1 MKTNRTIIFVFCLAL
16 LLLLTSA
23 CQPAQPQPTVPTD
36 AVPVPAALQPTA
48 TKAQPAATPPPTE
61 TPASTETP
69 APTEIPTLNPSARG
83 YVSMVYDSES
93 DKIILFGGCS
103 EPIEGNELTPNGET
117 WAYDVASNI
126 WTNMKP
132 ASGPPENMIVSICTG
147 NSLPKGGIDLVYD
160 IESDR
165 VIRFGGHWNT
175 NDTWAYDY
183 NTNTWTE
190 MADGPKYRMGY
201 RMAYDAE
208 SDRCILFGGL
218 YWPPGVF
225 NETYAYDFNSDTWTK
240 MEPSVSPKGRNFH
253 AMAYDPQADRVILFG
268 GGNWDYDMDD
278 TWAYD
283 YNTDTWEEINPSD
296 GTHPGIR
303 EGHAMVYNSAADQ
316 MLLYG
321 GMLLWGGDAGGSE
334 TWSFDTSTSTWTLLE
349 PDQTPGRRSLHAMA
363 YDALADRVILFGG
376 QSTELFDFTNQTWV
390 YDPKANTWTDVTRSP

>member
-1 MKTNRTIIFVFCLAL
+1 MQDNIIASLVVSLIL
-16 LLLLTSA
+16 ILVISSA
-23 CQPAQPQPTVPTD
+23 CQPAQPAAPVLTD
-36 AVPVPAALQPTA
+36 AVPVAAAVQPTA
-48 TKAQPAATPPPTE
+48 TKALLAATTATTE
-61 TPASTETP
+61 TIVSTATATVTPTAGPA
-69 APTEIPTLNPSARG
+69 LNPSARG
-83 YVSMVYDSES
+83 YVSMAYDSES
-93 DKIILFGGCS
+93 NKIILFGGFG
-103 EPIEGNELTPNGET
+103 EPFEGNELTPYGET
-117 WAYDVASNI
+117 WAYDVATNT
-126 WTNMKP
+126 WTEMKP
-132 ASGPPENMIVSICTG
+132 ASGPPEN
-147 NSLPKGGIDLVYD
+147 GGIDLVYD

-165 VIRFGGHWNT
+165 VIRFGGQWKT

-218 YWPPGVF
+218 PWPPGAF

-240 MEPSVSPKGRNFH
+240 MEPSISPQGRNFH

-268 GGNWDYDMDD
+268 GGDWDYDMDD

-283 YNTDTWEEINPSD
+283 YNTDTWEEIKLSD
-296 GTHPGIR
+296 GTHPGTR
-303 EGHAMVYNSAADQ
+303 EGHAMVYDSSADQ

-321 GMLLWGGDAGGSE
+321 GMRQWGGDVGGLE
-334 TWSFDTSTSTWTLLE
+334 TWSFDYSTSTWTFLE
-349 PDQTPGRRSLHAMA
+349 PDQTPGRRSAHAMA
-363 YDALADRVILFGG
+363 YDAQADRVILFGG